1 MSEHETIPS
10 TARDA
15 LIIELL
21 SDVGRLHDDVKRIPQ
36 LLELSMRDSLDI
48 VADAVEDAEDTALLL
63 QETTKAVIQATAAK
77 AGVDVALEMSTAIHQ
92 SLERVFEPALQ
103 RAAIKIDDLE
113 KRVSALSGNFRDT
126 QASRF
131 NYIVLSGFVA
141 VSIAVVCAMGWVAIK
156 AQDVNETNRWF
167 YHEYKKQQAVIDTL
181 PSAIK
186 KQFAQ

>member
-1 MSEHETIPS
+1 MSELEAVPT

-63 QETTKAVIQATAAK
+63 QETTKEVIQATAAK

-131 NYIVLSGFVA
+131 NYIV
-141 VSIAVVCAMGWVAIK
+141 
-156 AQDVNETNRWF
+156 
-167 YHEYKKQQAVIDTL
+167 
-181 PSAIK
+181 
-186 KQFAQ
+186 